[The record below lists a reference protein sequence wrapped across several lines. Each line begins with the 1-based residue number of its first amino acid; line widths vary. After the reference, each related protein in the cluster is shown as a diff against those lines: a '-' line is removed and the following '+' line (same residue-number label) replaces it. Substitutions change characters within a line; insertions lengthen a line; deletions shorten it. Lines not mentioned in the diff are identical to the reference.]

1 MANTER
7 QAVKLLAEEIAR
19 AINKKSGGNAA
30 TASSALSA
38 KKLTGTISAS
48 QILGSM
54 SATQISGLNNAIK
67 GVIISDDAEIVAVI
81 SDLARLEVKSF
92 VADTA
97 EVENLYATF
106 GEFLKLVANEAE
118 FSEIKSD
125 MADIGIANI
134 DKAKIN
140 WAQMN
145 TIDSDVTLSREGNI
159 GNLHIDYLSVSD
171 ANIVELY
178 ANKLKIK
185 NEANE
190 WVAITVDKD
199 GNVTSSPD
207 EVVGIAGSAL
217 AEGSVNGTKIIEGS
231 ITTDQLNVTNIFGSK
246 AVLDTI
252 ISSQIFTSTLTANE
266 GFIAGLATN
275 TIGNY
280 TSSED
285 PNAVQT
291 AIMKLSDNRIAFT
304 VGSDETTEDTE
315 GNSVTKFTLT
325 DKMIDAVTDVFK
337 VKANEIDL
345 SANTSVS
352 ISASQIKKDYHI
364 GSVAP
369 ANPQDGMLWY
379 DTDPNSDC
387 WYKWDEATNTWVDA
401 DSNFVSDMLSDASDK
416 ATNDAV
422 ATICSAELTLDENGT
437 IGMFANRLTANEE
450 GLTEVNTAVQK
461 ITPEYIWSTVS
472 SNTEYTEVKQNADK
486 IEFIV
491 DSGQTDATKV
501 TFTQNAIDAM
511 SESISIDAS
520 KINITADW
528 ANAVVGEATIS
539 AEKIEEAVGELE
551 ISADK
556 VKGELT
562 NATLSGTQFE
572 ASFKNIETT
581 SEVFSIISENITID
595 AQSIDFTANESFTA
609 TIKQEIANE
618 GISQIYRQSTV
629 PDISNA
635 NTNSLWICTADITM
649 ADKTYKKNL
658 IYQKVEVDGSYEWVM
673 VQDQDVLDQIKSNS
687 DKIENAEQ
695 SITETKE
702 YVDAVKDDLSI
713 QMDKKIQV
721 WDGTVAP
728 RPVLGDTNTYNT
740 PASDWKAEDENLQ
753 DNNSNGNKIRLSHYG
768 DLYYDTKNN
777 CTYRWTG
784 TIWSIVR
791 DADALKAIENAD
803 RKATVFTGTSTP
815 TPPYKVGDL
824 WRKSGTED
832 MLICTTARASG
843 SGYSSDWEIASVDT
857 VARLNA
863 EAAKTEA
870 EKAKIYAGTSAP
882 TAEDGKLWLDL
893 SEEPPVLRRYNASA
907 NGTTDD
913 KWIIVN
919 DADEIRNAQDQLRD
933 ELIRVDAETKKLNM
947 AMALESDGL
956 HLYRD
961 RAKSEV
967 CITDNSVDINVSGQ
981 TYSQFGAGYVQFGN
995 VKMFKPVSSGGL
1007 AFIVE

>member
-7 QAVKLLAEEIAR
+7 QVVKLLAEEIAR

-54 SATQISGLNNAIK
+54 SASQISGLNNAIK

-125 MADIGIANI
+125 MADIGLANI

-145 TIDSDVTLSREGNI
+145 TVDSDVTLSREGNI

-185 NEANE
+185 NEENE

-217 AEGSVNGTKIIEGS
+217 AEGSVNGTKIIESS

-280 TSSED
+280 TSSTD

-304 VGSDETTEDTE
+304 VGSDKTTEDAE

-352 ISASQIKKDYHI
+352 ISASQIKKDYHV
-364 GSVAP
+364 GSIAP
-369 ANPQDGMLWY
+369 ADPQDGMLWY

-401 DSNFVSDMLSDASDK
+401 DSNFVSDMLNDASNK
-416 ATNDAV
+416 ATQDAV

-437 IGMFANRLTANEE
+437 IGMLANRLTANEE

-501 TFTQNAIDAM
+501 TFTQNAIDAI
-511 SESISIDAS
+511 SENISIDAS
-520 KINITADW
+520 KIEITADW

-539 AEKIEEAVGELE
+539 AEKIKEAVGELE

-572 ASFKNIETT
+572 ASFKKIETT

-595 AQSIDFTANESFTA
+595 AQKIDFSANESFTA

-629 PDISNA
+629 PDISSANA
-635 NTNSLWICTADITM
+635 NSLWICTADITTS
-649 ADKTYKKNL
+649 DKTYKKNL
-658 IYQKVEVDGSYEWVM
+658 IYQKVEVNGSYEWVM

-713 QMDKKIQV
+713 QIDKKIQV
-721 WDGTVAP
+721 WDGTVPP
-728 RPVLGDTNTYNT
+728 RPVLGDMDTYNT
-740 PASDWKAEDENLQ
+740 PASDWGTKEE
-753 DNNSNGNKIRLSHYG
+753 RLSHYG
-768 DLYYDTKNN
+768 DLYYDTANN
-777 CTYRWTG
+777 CTYRWAG
-784 TIWSIVR
+784 THWSTVK

-803 RKATVFTGTSTP
+803 RKATVFTGMSTP

-832 MLICTTARASG
+832 MLICTTARTSG
-843 SGYSSDWEIASVDT
+843 SGDTSDWEIASVDT

-863 EAAKTEA
+863 ETAKTEA
-870 EKAKIYAGTSAP
+870 EKAKIYAGESEP

-893 SEEPPVLRRYNASA
+893 SEEPPVLKRYD
-907 NGTTDD
+907 TD
-913 KWIIVN
+913 KWVVVN
-919 DADEIRNAQDQLRD
+919 DADSIRSAQDQLRD
-933 ELIRVDAETKKLNM
+933 ELIRVDAETKRLNM

-995 VKMFKPVSSGGL
+995 VKMFKPVGSGGL
-1007 AFIVE
+1007 AFIVG